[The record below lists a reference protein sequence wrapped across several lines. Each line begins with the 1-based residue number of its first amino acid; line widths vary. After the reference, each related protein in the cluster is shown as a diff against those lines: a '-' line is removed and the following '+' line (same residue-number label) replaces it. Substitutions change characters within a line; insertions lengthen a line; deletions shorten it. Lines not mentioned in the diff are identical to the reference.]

1 MDDDRAV
8 MQESSCIFWKMMR
21 AAKSSTQIRTH
32 SEGKEKKKK
41 KKSILA
47 SVGVDLRRAGTGQC
61 CFMLRDVLA
70 LC

>member
-21 AAKSSTQIRTH
+21 AAKSSTQAQTH
-32 SEGKEKKKK
+32 SEGKKKKNQT
-41 KKSILA
+41 ILT
-47 SVGVDLRRAGTGQC
+47 SVGGDLRRAGTGQC
-61 CFMLRDVLA
+61 CFMLCDVLA